1 MALSDLNRTHI
12 WERIMREQSDRWG
25 ALTRAD
31 LKAAVVAVDDFFY
44 ANATAINTAFPQPA
58 RAELTAKQKAMIVG
72 YVALRR
78 WEV

>member
-12 WERIMREQSDRWG
+12 WERVMREQRDPWG
-25 ALTRAD
+25 ALTRMD
-31 LKAAVVAVDDFFY
+31 LKAAVGAIDDFLDT
-44 ANATAINTAFPQPA
+44 NATAINNAFPQPA